1 MNNEIIKIN
10 NRIISN
16 SNCPYIIAELSANHN
31 GSIERA
37 FESVLAAKEAGA
49 DAVKIQTY
57 TADTITIKS
66 DREEFQIR
74 GGLWDGSSLYDLY
87 KEAET
92 PYEWHKPLFDYA
104 KKIGITI
111 FSSPFDSTAVDL
123 LEELNTPAYKIA
135 SPEIIDLPLIKYV
148 AQTKKPMIISTGMA
162 NFEEITEA
170 VDIAKENGCQN
181 LILLHCISAYPTP
194 PEQSNLRT
202 IPDLAEK
209 FNVLSG
215 LSDHTMGTVVATT
228 SVALGACVIEKHFT
242 LSRFDKGPDSSFS
255 LEPHEL
261 KQLCQDTKI
270 AWQSLGDVCYER
282 KSSEVGSVKFRR
294 SIYAVKNIKKGEKL
308 TVNNIK
314 SIRPGSGLKPK
325 HYEKILGKIA
335 NNDIMYGSPIS
346 FDLIS

>member
-1 MNNEIIKIN
+1 MEID
-10 NRIISN
+10 NRSISN
-16 SNCPYIIAELSANHN
+16 NSPPYIIAELSANHN
-31 GSIERA
+31 GSIVRA
-37 FESVLAAKEAGA
+37 FKSILAAKESGA
-49 DAVKIQTY
+49 DAVKIQTF

-66 DREEFQIR
+66 DRKEFRIE
-74 GGLWDGSSLYDLY
+74 GGLWDGSTLFDLY

-162 NFEEITEA
+162 NLDEISEA
-170 VDIAKENGCQN
+170 VRVARENGCQD
-181 LILLHCISAYPTP
+181 LVLLHCISSYPAP
-194 PEQSNLRT
+194 FEQSNLRT

-209 FNVLSG
+209 FNILAG

-242 LSRFDKGPDSSFS
+242 LSRADKGPDSEFS
-255 LEPHEL
+255 LEPDEL
-261 KQLCQDTKI
+261 KRLCQDTEI
-270 AWQSLGDVCYER
+270 AWKSLGVAGYEL
-282 KSSEVGSVKFRR
+282 KNSEENAQKHRR
-294 SIYAVKNIKKGEKL
+294 SLYFEKDIKAGEVITKAH
-308 TVNNIK
+308 VR
-314 SIRPGSGLKPK
+314 SIRPGFGLPPK
-325 HYEKILGKIA
+325 FEKEIIGKIA
-335 NNDIMYGSPIS
+335 KKDIKLGTATSWK
-346 FDLIS
+346 LIDK

>member
-1 MNNEIIKIN
+1 MEID
-10 NRIISN
+10 NRSISN
-16 SNCPYIIAELSANHN
+16 NSPPYIIAELSANHN
-31 GSIERA
+31 GSIVRA
-37 FESVLAAKEAGA
+37 FKSILAAKESGA
-49 DAVKIQTY
+49 DAVKIQTF

-66 DREEFQIR
+66 DRKEFQIE
-74 GGLWDGSSLYDLY
+74 GGLWDGSTLYDLY

-162 NFEEITEA
+162 NLDEISEA
-170 VDIAKENGCQN
+170 VGVARENGCQD
-181 LILLHCISAYPTP
+181 LVLLHCISSYPAP
-194 PEQSNLRT
+194 FEQSNLRT

-209 FNVLSG
+209 FNVLVG

-242 LSRFDKGPDSSFS
+242 LSRDDKGPDSEFS
-255 LEPHEL
+255 LEPDEL
-261 KQLCQDTKI
+261 KQLCQDTKT
-270 AWQSLGDVCYER
+270 AWQSLGKAGYER
-282 KSSEVGSVKFRR
+282 KSAEEANVKFRR
-294 SIYAVKNIKKGEKL
+294 SIYAIKDIKKGEQFTKDN
-308 TVNNIK
+308 VQR
-314 SIRPGSGLKPK
+314 IRPGFGLAPK
-325 HYEKILGKIA
+325 YYEQILGRTAKF
-335 NNDIMYGSPIS
+335 DIRRGAPLS
-346 FDLIS
+346 FNLVL